1 MMLQR
6 LAGSRTRITWLAG
19 ALLFL
24 GWLAVYLSTVSPTV
38 NFIDS
43 GELIAAAYEPGIAH
57 APGYPLYVLLG
68 FVTSHLL
75 WGEIAWRVNV
85 LSAFWGAMA
94 VAAMFSLLIIA
105 MNYLEWLNRPKSA
118 PTARRRKP
126 AKSPSPR
133 PPGKEEVEASDTK
146 PVSRWLLYIA
156 AALSAASLFA
166 ASATFWSRTAQAKMY
181 TLHYFFVLASLT
193 AALQYRWAYER
204 GGERAARRWLLLLSA
219 GLGLSFTNHL
229 MTMLLGPGVL
239 ALLVMGGDWQR
250 RFRVLLRQLP
260 LILPAFLLPLLLYAY
275 LPLRASQGPVMNWG
289 STNYSFGDF
298 WRHISGWQYQAYLFQ
313 DVRGTFVRIIEFI
326 FGQWGLLTWLI
337 WPLCI
342 AGGVLLAR
350 RSLPLFVATAATA
363 AMTFIFALTYGIS
376 EIEPY
381 MVPFYA
387 MLVFWLGAAA
397 ITLRLEL
404 VQRATKD
411 KPEVGNTGRIV
422 AGATALLA
430 VLALVSG
437 IAQYPRQ
444 DLSDNRLAEQFVENA
459 FRSLPQNSIVLTD
472 YWDFYAPTYYLQGV
486 MNRRPDLAIVNIS
499 LLQYPWYTGQLRLKY
514 PWLIEESQDILAR
527 YSPEQRKWV
536 NGEPFDGALLDGSY
550 YELLASFVERHYDER
565 PTYSLFVPC
574 PKLDCRSVRVLP
586 EYIRAREGI
595 VHRFWRDTPPASYVP
610 PEPQYELRGIT
621 HDKVPFD
628 DFAREN
634 TDLYLDSY
642 RELELIYRSL
652 NQPEMADRMAAQ
664 ASEIAAAIE
673 GR

>member
-1 MMLQR
+1 MLDR
-6 LAGSRTRITWLAG
+6 LIGSRTRITWLAG

-24 GWLAVYLSTVSPTV
+24 GWFAVYLSTVSPTV

-57 APGYPLYVLLG
+57 PPGYPLYILLG
-68 FVTSHLL
+68 FVASHLL

-94 VAAMFSLLIIA
+94 VAAMFLLA
-105 MNYLEWLNRPKSA
+105 LVATNYLEWLNRPKSA
-118 PTARRRKP
+118 PTSKRRKP
-126 AKSPSPR
+126 AKSPAPK
-133 PPGKEEVEASDTK
+133 PPSKEVVEASDTK
-146 PVSRWLLYIA
+146 SSRTWLLYLG

-166 ASATFWSRTAQAKMY
+166 ASSTFWSRTAQAKMY
-181 TLHYFFVLASLT
+181 TLHYFFVLALLT

-204 GGERAARRWLLLLSA
+204 GSERAARRWLLVLSA

-239 ALLVMGGDWQR
+239 ALLVLGGDWSK
-250 RFRVLLRQLP
+250 RFRALLRQLP

-289 STNYSFGDF
+289 STNSLGDF
-298 WRHISGWQYQAYLFQ
+298 WRHIGGWQYQVYLFE
-313 DVRGTFVRIIEFI
+313 DVPRNFGRIVEFMM
-326 FGQWGLLTWLI
+326 GQWGLLTWLI
-337 WPLCI
+337 WPLCV

-363 AMTFIFALTYGIS
+363 AMTFLFALAYGIS

-387 MLVFWLGAAA
+387 MLVAWLGTAAV
-397 ITLRLEL
+397 TLRQEL
-404 VQRATKD
+404 ARQAAKD
-411 KPEVGNTGRIV
+411 APEGRDTGRIS

-430 VLALVSG
+430 ALALVSG
-437 IAQYPRQ
+437 VAQYPRQ

-459 FRSLPQNSIVLTD
+459 FSSLPQNSIVLTD
-472 YWDFYAPTYYLQGV
+472 YWDFYAPTYYLQGLLD
-486 MNRRPDLAIVNIS
+486 RRPDLAIVDMS
-499 LLQYPWYTGQLRLKY
+499 LLRYPWYTEQLRRKY
-514 PWLIEESQDILAR
+514 PWLIEKSQDILGR
-527 YSPEQRKWV
+527 FSPEQRKWV
-536 NGEPFDGALLDGSY
+536 NGEPFNGGVLDSSY
-550 YELLASFVERHYDER
+550 FELIQSFVERHYDER
-565 PTYSLFVPC
+565 PTYSLFMPC
-574 PKLDCRSVRVLP
+574 PNLNCESARVLP
-586 EYIRAREGI
+586 GYVRAREGV
-595 VHRFWRDTPPASYVP
+595 VHRFWKGAPPSSYVP

-634 TDLYLDSY
+634 THFYLDSY
-642 RELELIYRSL
+642 RELERIYQSL
-652 NQPEMADRMAAQ
+652 NQPEMADRMAAK
-664 ASEIAAAIE
+664 AAEIASAIE

>member
-1 MMLQR
+1 MLER
-6 LAGSRTRITWLAG
+6 LAGGRTRITWLAG

-24 GWLAVYLSTVSPTV
+24 GWFSVYLSTVSPTV

-57 APGYPLYVLLG
+57 PPGYPLYILLG

-94 VAAMFSLLIIA
+94 VAAMFFLVMVA
-105 MNYLEWLNRPKSA
+105 TTYLEWRNRPKSA
-118 PTARRRKP
+118 PIAKRRKP
-126 AKSPSPR
+126 AKSSAPK
-133 PPGKEEVEASDTK
+133 PPAKVDVEAGDTGSSK
-146 PVSRWLLYIA
+146 TWLLYLG

-166 ASATFWSRTAQAKMY
+166 ASSTFWSRTAQAKMY
-181 TLHYFFVLASLT
+181 TLHYFFVLALLT
-193 AALQYRWAYER
+193 AAIQYSWAYER
-204 GGERAARRWLLLLSA
+204 GDEPATRRWLLVLSA

-239 ALLVMGGDWQR
+239 ALLVLGGDWVM
-250 RFRVLLRQLP
+250 RFRALLRRLH

-289 STNYSFGDF
+289 STNSWGDF
-298 WRHISGWQYQAYLFQ
+298 WRHIGGWQYQVYLFE
-313 DVRGTFVRIIEFI
+313 DVLRNFVRIVEFM

-337 WPLCI
+337 WPLCV
-342 AGGVLLAR
+342 AGGVLLRAR
-350 RSLPLFVATAATA
+350 STPIFVATAATA
-363 AMTFIFALTYGIS
+363 AMTFLFALAYGIS

-387 MLVFWLGAAA
+387 MLVFWLGTAAV
-397 ITLRLEL
+397 TLRQVLA
-404 VQRATKD
+404 QQATKD
-411 KPEVGNTGRIV
+411 ATKGRNTGRIV
-422 AGATALLA
+422 AGATAVLA
-430 VLALVSG
+430 ALALVS
-437 IAQYPRQ
+437 ALLQYPRQ

-459 FRSLPQNSIVLTD
+459 FSSLPQNSIVLTN

-486 MNRRPDLAIVNIS
+486 MNERPDVTIVNM
-499 LLQYPWYTGQLRLKY
+499 LLLKYPWYTDQLRHKY
-514 PWLIEESQDILAR
+514 PWLIEKSQDILDR
-527 YSPEQRKWV
+527 FSPEQRRWV
-536 NGEPFDGALLDGSY
+536 NGQPYDRDLLDSSY
-550 YELLASFVERHYDER
+550 FELLESFVERHYDER
-565 PTYSLFVPC
+565 PTYSLFTAC
-574 PKLDCRSVRVLP
+574 PNLNCESARVLP
-586 EYIRAREGI
+586 SYTRAREGV
-595 VHRFWRDTPPASYVP
+595 VHRFWKGTPPASYVP
-610 PEPQYELRGIT
+610 PEPRYELRGIT

-634 TDLYLDSY
+634 TRLYLDSY
-642 RELELIYRSL
+642 RELERIYRSL

-664 ASEIAAAIE
+664 AAEIAGAIE